1 MRGKH
6 AKPVNGA
13 EMPCKLRRLIV
24 APPVIA
30 AAMKRDRHDQR
41 IVLYQLDKEPRHETC
56 QEGRQLQAVTMLESK
71 NQVARAAGVTEAAAD
86 GGKSWRRRPAGGAER
101 IGKRV
106 AQGQPAALADWRGD
120 RCKIFPAGGTETC
133 CFGKTAAQH
142 ALVRHNQVSKPAAGF
157 RKWPAKCSRQVHDA
171 DSLAAG
177 GKDSVKGAAS
187 FCLRYQSGSPK
198 VRSS

>member
-1 MRGKH
+1 
-6 AKPVNGA
+6 
-13 EMPCKLRRLIV
+13 MPCKLRRLIV

-30 AAMKRDRHDQR
+30 AAMKRDRHHQR
-41 IVLYQLDKEPRHETC
+41 IVLYQLDKEPRHETR
-56 QEGRQLQAVTMLESK
+56 QEGRQLQAVTMLEGK

-106 AQGQPAALADWRGD
+106 AQGQPATLADRRGD

-142 ALVRHNQVSKPAAGF
+142 ALVQHNQVGKPAAGF